1 MTVLVWHWCDA
12 VMVLVCLTWNCC
24 GICSMMVN
32 HKAGGGCCCP
42 YQLVLELLLSL
53 QPWWL
58 VSLAPC
64 VASHCARGLLAPQGS
79 RTYGA
84 VHGELDRLLALV
96 GDSRAGICQVFADHS
111 AVSAEPWQPQCPPAQ
126 IDPCLTC
133 RQLEEMG
140 QQEQGLS

>member
-1 MTVLVWHWCDA
+1 MTVLVWHWCGA

-32 HKAGGGCCCP
+32 HKVGGGRCCP

-64 VASHCARGLLAPQGS
+64 VASHCARGLLAPQAPGHMGLFMGS
-79 RTYGA
+79 WIA
-84 VHGELDRLLALV
+84 CWHWWE
-96 GDSRAGICQVFADHS
+96 I
-111 AVSAEPWQPQCPPAQ
+111 P
-126 IDPCLTC
+126 
-133 RQLEEMG
+133 QLESARCLLTILLC
-140 QQEQGLS
+140 QQSHGSLSALQLRSIPA